1 MRGNYTTVQDIA
13 KKWDVTPRVVQ
24 KMCLD
29 GRIEGAIKFGRSWA
43 IPEETNKP
51 KDQRIRNGEWVGYR
65 RRTE

>member
-1 MRGNYTTVQDIA
+1 MRGNYTTVKDIA